1 MTAPKYYDCF
11 GLLMTA
17 QEIGESYNLSADV
30 VRWRLGHGWDM
41 EKTVS
46 TPVIVK
52 PRRKTKYP
60 CGVQHPLECL
70 ECKYSRCISE
80 NYPAMRGEWY
90 KETKVW
96 QK

>member
-1 MTAPKYYDCF
+1 MSEKETRSVYADETAEKI
-11 GLLMTA
+11 MEMAEKT
-17 QEIGESYNLSADV
+17 
-30 VRWRLGHGWDM
+30 GWDM